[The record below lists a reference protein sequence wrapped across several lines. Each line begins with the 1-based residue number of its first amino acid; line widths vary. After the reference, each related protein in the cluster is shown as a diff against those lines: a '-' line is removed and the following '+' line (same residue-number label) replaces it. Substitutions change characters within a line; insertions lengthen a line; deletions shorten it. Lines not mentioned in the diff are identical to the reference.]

1 MSGRKHKAIAI
12 PRWRFLLAAFALV
25 VLAVSALWHIAGLQV
40 LDSDRG
46 FRFLQKEGQARTM
59 RLEPIPAYRGVITD
73 RRGEPLAV
81 SAPVISIWA
90 NPQVVATDARM
101 LTPLAK
107 RLGVSHTDIKA
118 RIARFADKEF
128 VYFAR
133 ELSLD
138 DAEKILALGVA
149 GVYGQQ
155 EYRRFY
161 PTGEVAAQ
169 LVGFNN
175 VDDNGQEGMELAYDK
190 PLEGKPGA
198 RRVIKDRKGRVI
210 RDLGLVRSEKSGSN
224 LALSID
230 LRLQYLAYRE
240 LKAAMTEFHASSGC
254 MVVLDARTGEVLA
267 MVNQPS
273 FNPNGR
279 SRRNL
284 SAMRNRAVADI
295 VEPGSL
301 MKPLTMVAA
310 LESGKFDAHTPIDT
324 SPGYI
329 RVAGKTFR
337 DPVNYG
343 QLDVTG
349 VITKSSQV
357 GLTKVAMELSPE
369 SVRNV
374 FDRVGLGQSPGTG
387 FPGESSGSLPEKR
400 RWHSVER
407 ATYAFGY
414 GMQATALQLAR
425 AYAVIAAEGVRRPVT
440 LLRMDSAVA
449 GDQVIEPGIARAVR
463 EMMKTVTQP
472 GGTGTRAAVPGY
484 QVAGKTGTV
493 HRVGVGGYQKDRYT
507 SLFAGMVPADDP
519 RLVAVVIINEPQ
531 GKHYFGGLVA
541 APVFGK
547 VMAEALRMLRIPPEL
562 PEGQRVVV
570 MGAQPKPE
578 GI

>member
-1 MSGRKHKAIAI
+1 MSGRRRTILAIS
-12 PRWRFLLAAFALV
+12 RWRFLLAVSVLV
-25 VLAVSALWHIAGLQV
+25 SLAVVAFWHIAGLQV

-46 FRFLQKEGQARTM
+46 PRFLQREGKARTV

-81 SAPVISIWA
+81 STPVVSIWA
-90 NPQVVATDARM
+90 NPKDISTDAEKLKTLAQLLG
-101 LTPLAK
+101 LTYADLK
-107 RLGVSHTDIKA
+107 Q
-118 RIARFADKEF
+118 RIARFADKDF
-128 VYFAR
+128 VYLAR
-133 ELSLD
+133 QLTPD
-138 DAEKILALGVA
+138 DAEKILGLKVK
-149 GVYGQQ
+149 GVYGKQ
-155 EYRRFY
+155 EYKRFY

-175 VDDNGQEGMELAYDK
+175 VDDRGQEGMELAYDK
-190 PLEGKPGA
+190 ALTGVPGA
-198 RRVIKDRKGRVI
+198 RQVMKDRKGRVI
-210 RDLGLVRSEKSGSN
+210 KDLDLVRSEKSGSS

-240 LKAAMTEFHASSGC
+240 LKAAMSEFSAESGC

-273 FNPNGR
+273 FNPNRRGR
-279 SRRNL
+279 LDTR
-284 SAMRNRAVADI
+284 AMRNRAITDV

-310 LESGKFDAHTPIDT
+310 LESGKFNPHTPIDT
-324 SPGYI
+324 NPGYV
-329 RVAGKTFR
+329 RVANKTFR

-349 VITKSSQV
+349 VITHSSQV

-369 SVRNV
+369 DIRNV
-374 FDRVGLGQSPGTG
+374 FDRVGMGQALGTG
-387 FPGESSGSLPEKR
+387 FPGEGLGSLPEKR

-425 AYAVIAAEGVRRPVT
+425 VYSVIANEGVRRPVS
-440 LLRMDSAVA
+440 LLKLEDAVA
-449 GDQVIEPGIARAVR
+449 GEQVIEPRVAHAIR

-472 GGTGTRAAVPGY
+472 GGTGTRAAFPAY
-484 QVAGKTGTV
+484 LVAGKTGTV
-493 HRVGVGGYQKDRYT
+493 HRVGVGGYQQHSYS

-519 RLVAVVIINEPQ
+519 RLVAVVIVNDPKG
-531 GKHYFGGLVA
+531 GKYFGGLVA
-541 APVFGK
+541 APVFGR
-547 VMAEALRMLRIPPEL
+547 VMAEAVRMLRIPPVL
-562 PEGQRVVV
+562 PDGQRVVV
-570 MGAQPKPE
+570 MGEQLKRE
-578 GI
+578 GT